1 MILLHGS
8 AMEAWW
14 WPHMWAWMWVLP
26 LTFLV
31 LCLIFLLAYLF
42 RGNGFFCGRRDR
54 RMLGEAARE
63 ILDRRYA
70 SGEISKEQYEEMKR
84 VLAN

>member
-1 MILLHGS
+1 MCVLEGDG
-8 AMEAWW
+8 MDTWW
-14 WPHMWAWMWVLP
+14 WPHMWAWMWVWP
-26 LTFLV
+26 LIFLV
-31 LCLIFLLAYLF
+31 LCLFFLFAYLF
-42 RGNGFFCGRRDR
+42 RGNGLFCHRADR

-70 SGEISKEQYEEMKR
+70 CGEISKEQYEEMKR